1 MKIYKKII
9 ILLSLF
15 TLFACGTMNEAG
27 KVLRNEKIRTND
39 EFLVEKKDPLIIPPN
54 INQLPV
60 PESMVEINEKNKVK
74 KILNK
79 SKQVNNKTSNT
90 SSIEESI
97 INQINK

>member
-15 TLFACGTMNEAG
+15 TLFACGTMKEAG